1 MNKEDLKNNIE
12 KYLKVKY
19 GKRLKD
25 AIDYEIYNALSMSLL
40 EYIVDDWNDTQELYS
55 QSKQAFYFS
64 AEYLMGRALGNN
76 LINMGVYKEVKG
88 VLDQLDID
96 LNRIEEIEEDAG
108 LGNGGLG
115 RLAAC
120 FMDSAATMGIPLMGY
135 GLRYSNGL
143 FNQYIKNGEQVEDVD
158 SWLKYGNPWSIRKDR
173 ETQIIEFSD
182 MKVKAVPYDVP
193 IIGYGI
199 KNINTLRLWKC
210 EALKDFDFNLFNSQN
225 YDEAIRMKNRADD
238 ITRVLYP
245 NDSNREGKILRLR
258 QQYLLVSASIK
269 DILDKYKQKFGTV
282 TEKFAEMNAVQLNDT
297 HPTLAIPELI
307 RILVD
312 EEKMEFTTALN
323 IAKKTFSYTNHTIL
337 AEALEKWDVDLIEEL
352 FPRILEII
360 KIIDRKFI
368 EELRINDYTGSQ
380 IKEYK
385 ILSKGKI
392 RMANLAIHVGS
403 TVNGVAKLHTD
414 ILKNSE
420 LKNWYELYP
429 QKFQNKTNGI
439 TPRRWIKLCNPEL
452 SSLITELLGND
463 DWVRDLSELKQLE
476 KFADNKTVLDKFINI
491 KRMKKKQLAGYIKEN
506 EGIEIDI
513 DSIFDIQIKRIHEY
527 KRQLLNAL
535 YILDLYYR
543 LKDNPSL
550 DIPKITFIFGG
561 KAFPGYVRAKSI
573 VKFIGEI
580 SKLVNN
586 DREIAGKIKVVFVEN
601 YRVSYAEKL
610 CPAADVSKQ
619 ISTAGKEAS
628 GTGNMKLMLNGAP
641 TFGTLDGANIEI
653 VKESG
658 EENNFIFGLK
668 VDEIKELSNTYCSRD
683 YYDKYMDLRRV
694 VDTLVDGTFDDGGT
708 GEFEDLFNSL
718 IEENDQYYI
727 LADFHSFKKTQ
738 DKVFEAYKDKYGWA
752 KKAFINMCNAGMFSS
767 DRTILQYA
775 SKIWRVDKQVLTDK
789 NTFYTR

>member
-1 MNKEDLKNNIE
+1 
-12 KYLKVKY
+12 
-19 GKRLKD
+19 
-25 AIDYEIYNALSMSLL
+25 
-40 EYIVDDWNDTQELYS
+40 
-55 QSKQAFYFS
+55 
-64 AEYLMGRALGNN
+64 
-76 LINMGVYKEVKG
+76 
-88 VLDQLDID
+88 
-96 LNRIEEIEEDAG
+96 
-108 LGNGGLG
+108 
-115 RLAAC
+115 
-120 FMDSAATMGIPLMGY
+120 
-135 GLRYSNGL
+135 
-143 FNQYIKNGEQVEDVD
+143 
-158 SWLKYGNPWSIRKDR
+158 
-173 ETQIIEFSD
+173 
-182 MKVKAVPYDVP
+182 
-193 IIGYGI
+193 
-199 KNINTLRLWKC
+199 
-210 EALKDFDFNLFNSQN
+210 
-225 YDEAIRMKNRADD
+225 
-238 ITRVLYP
+238 
-245 NDSNREGKILRLR
+245 
-258 QQYLLVSASIK
+258 
-269 DILDKYKQKFGTV
+269 
-282 TEKFAEMNAVQLNDT
+282 
-297 HPTLAIPELI
+297 
-307 RILVD
+307 
-312 EEKMEFTTALN
+312 
-323 IAKKTFSYTNHTIL
+323 
-337 AEALEKWDVDLIEEL
+337 
-352 FPRILEII
+352 
-360 KIIDRKFI
+360 
-368 EELRINDYTGSQ
+368 
-380 IKEYK
+380 
-385 ILSKGKI
+385 
-392 RMANLAIHVGS
+392 MANLAIHVGS

-683 YYDKYMDLRRV
+683 YYDNYIDLRRV

-789 NTFYTR
+789 NTFHTR

>member
-1 MNKEDLKNNIE
+1 MNKDNLKNSMV

-19 GKRLKD
+19 GKGIND
-25 AIDYEIYNALSMSLL
+25 ALDYEIYNALSMSLL
-40 EYIVDDWNDTQELYS
+40 EYIVDDWNKTQDLYS
-55 QSKQAFYFS
+55 EGKQAYYLS

-76 LINMGVYKEVKG
+76 LINIGVYDEVKE
-88 VLDQLDID
+88 LLAELDID
-96 LNRIEEIEEDAG
+96 LNKVEEIEEDAG

-120 FMDSAATMGIPLMGY
+120 FMDSAATMEVPLKGY

-143 FNQYIKNGEQVEDVD
+143 FNQYIKDGAQVEDVD
-158 SWLKYGNPWSIRKDR
+158 SWLKYGDPWSIRKDS
-173 ETQIIEFSD
+173 ETQIVEFSD
-182 MKVKAVPYDVP
+182 MKVKAVPYDMP
-193 IIGYGI
+193 IIGYGT

-210 EALKDFDFNLFNSQN
+210 EPLKEFDFDLFNAQN
-225 YDEAIRMKNRADD
+225 YDEAIKMKNRADD

-269 DILDKYKQKFGTV
+269 DMIAKYKAKFGTV

-312 EEKMEFTTALN
+312 EEKMEFASALN

-337 AEALEKWDVDLIEEL
+337 AEALEKWDVDLIEQL

-360 KIIDRKFI
+360 KLIDRKFI
-368 EELRINDYTGSQ
+368 EELKAADYTGSE
-380 IKEYK
+380 IKDYK
-385 ILSKGKI
+385 IVSKGQV

-403 TVNGVAKLHTD
+403 AVNGVAQLHTD
-414 ILKNSE
+414 ILKNAE

-429 QKFQNKTNGI
+429 EKFQNKTNGI
-439 TPRRWIKLCNPEL
+439 TPRRWIKLANPEL
-452 SSLITELLGND
+452 SALITELLGSE
-463 DWVRDLSELKQLE
+463 DWVRDLSKLKELE
-476 KFADNKTVLDKFINI
+476 KYADDKAVLDKYMNI
-491 KRMKKKQLAGYIKEN
+491 KRTKKEQLAAYIKEN
-506 EGIEIDI
+506 EGVEIDP
-513 DSIFDIQIKRIHEY
+513 DSIFDIQIKRLHEY

-543 LKDNPSL
+543 LKDDPTL
-550 DIPKITFIFGG
+550 DIPKTTFIFGA

-573 VKFIGEI
+573 VKFIGAI
-580 SKLVNN
+580 AKMVNN
-586 DREIAGKIKVVFVEN
+586 DEAIGGKIKVVFVEN

-641 TFGTLDGANIEI
+641 TFGTLDGANVEI

-668 VDEIKELSNTYCSRD
+668 VEEIEELKDNYCSRD
-683 YYDKYMDLRRV
+683 YYNKNADLRRV

-718 IEENDQYYI
+718 VDENDQYYI
-727 LADFHSFKKTQ
+727 LADFHSFNETE

-752 KKAFINMCNAGMFSS
+752 RKAFMNTCNAGKFSS

-775 SKIWRVDKQVLTDK
+775 EEIWNVNRTVLED
-789 NTFYTR
+789 